1 MKNEFEKI
9 EKGLR
14 LLKEEG
20 EKNMRDIGFVN
31 KFLNA
36 IEKEKVV
43 FIYSKWNYSL
53 VYLTILL
60 IFLNLFFIH
69 KLNLHIHKLNL
80 HKENM
85 VVFNDRNIENQPL
98 IIEKEKIEKEKIEI
112 KYIKKQNLNK
122 EKLVEKNIGEEKL
135 EKFSQPLKLEE
146 TIKFTEEIN
155 KLLGLFTINLNI
167 EGNNGEG

>member
-1 MKNEFEKI
+1 MKNDFEKI

-20 EKNMRDIGFVN
+20 RKMMRDISFFD

-36 IEKEKVV
+36 TEKEKFV
-43 FIYSKWNYSL
+43 FIYSKWNYFL
-53 VYLTILL
+53 VYLTIVLV
-60 IFLNLFFIH
+60 FLNLFFIH
-69 KLNLHIHKLNL
+69 KLNLH
-80 HKENM
+80 KENM
-85 VVFNDRNIENQPL
+85 VAFNYRNIENQPL
-98 IIEKEKIEKEKIEI
+98 ITEKEKIEI
-112 KYIKKQNLNK
+112 KYIKKQNSNK

-135 EKFSQPLKLEE
+135 EKFSQPFKLEE

-167 EGNNGEG
+167 GGNNGEG